1 MYSVCNYYY
10 CFGTLFEF
18 ANTSYDF
25 RSQTARGG
33 VNVVTDW
40 QLTSVTS
47 KLTLIT
53 ASSSDNGVY
62 SCTVPG
68 SGTDKVT
75 LFIDEG
81 EYSIGGGHYYQGDRK
96 DDTEIRCSFK

>member
-1 MYSVCNYYY
+1 M
-10 CFGTLFEF
+10 
-18 ANTSYDF
+18 
-25 RSQTARGG
+25 
-33 VNVVTDW
+33 TDW
-40 QLTSVTS
+40 RSTSVTS

-81 EYSIGGGHYYQGDRK
+81 ELGGVNTEK
-96 DDTEIRCSFK
+96 DLSDF

>member
-1 MYSVCNYYY
+1 M
-10 CFGTLFEF
+10 
-18 ANTSYDF
+18 
-25 RSQTARGG
+25 
-33 VNVVTDW
+33 TDW
-40 QLTSVTS
+40 RSTSVTS

-81 EYSIGGGHYYQGDRK
+81 ELG
-96 DDTEIRCSFK
+96 E